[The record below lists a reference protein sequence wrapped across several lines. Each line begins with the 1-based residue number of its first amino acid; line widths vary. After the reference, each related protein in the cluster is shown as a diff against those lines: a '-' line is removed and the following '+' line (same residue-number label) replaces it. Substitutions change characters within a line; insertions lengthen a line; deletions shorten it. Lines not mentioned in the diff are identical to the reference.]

1 MKTCILNGSAQ
12 LRHRCFGNHNLFN
25 RLAFSANQEL
35 RGCAVVV
42 IAGDVLTGDVLA
54 GQIQFVHQVLIA
66 QKIEYAI
73 HRHWRQPITG
83 FGFAN
88 IDQFIRR

>member
-1 MKTCILNGSAQ
+1 M
-12 LRHRCFGNHNLFN
+12 
-25 RLAFSANQEL
+25 
-35 RGCAVVV
+35 VV